1 MVVVPG
7 LTAPVDILIDPW
19 GVPHI
24 YASTTY
30 DLFLAQG
37 FQAARDRL
45 WQIDTWRRRGLGL
58 LSEVWGGDF
67 VEQDRAAR
75 LFLFR
80 GNMHAEWLAYTSD
93 TKRIATAFTAGI
105 NAYVEMTREDPALLP
120 LEFRELGYEP
130 SFWLPSDVVRIRS
143 HCRFVNVAG
152 EVARALAVRDFGY
165 ETEELR
171 RWREPWQ
178 PLTVPPGLD
187 LSIIPDDV
195 LRDYWLATMLAQL
208 RPPTG
213 SVASSG
219 TEDGSNNWVLAP
231 TRTATGRPLLAND
244 PHRAMSLP
252 SLRYLAHLSAP
263 EFDVIGAGEP
273 AVPGISAGHN
283 GHVAFGFTVLSIDQ
297 EDLYVYET
305 RPGRPYEYRYGE
317 GWERMQVVREHIP
330 VRGARPADVDLL
342 FTRHGPVV
350 RELPVR
356 NAAFAVRAA
365 WLCPGMAPYLS
376 SLEYMRARTMEQF
389 TVALNRW
396 GSPAENMVYADT
408 EGNIAW
414 KAAGLTPIRPN
425 WDGTLPV
432 PGDGRY
438 EWAGFYDVDE
448 LPSEV
453 NPTRGWI
460 ATANEMNLPV
470 EFTAV
475 RTVGYDWLPPYRR
488 ERIAE
493 VLEAGAD
500 FTAADMVALQGD
512 FVSILARRI
521 VRQLPGRSF
530 NNLVAARAALLL
542 AKWDAKLA
550 SDSKPAAVFEV
561 WYKRHLRPNLRRH
574 ALTHLLPT
582 EQVPRALA
590 AILPTDDPVG
600 DPRIDLDLI
609 ENPGQRLGPNP
620 DQVLTQIF
628 EVTLQ
633 DAMTDLAE
641 LLGENERN
649 WTWGNLH
656 RVRLVHPAS
665 SVLND
670 DSRRRVAID
679 SLPRGGSSETVGAT
693 AYLPDFSQ
701 SSGATFRFVV
711 DVGGWNNSLAMNSPG
726 QSGDP
731 ASPHFTDLFAAWA
744 ADGVFP
750 LLYTRDRIDEVA
762 EQRVRLVPR
771 DSGESSGSASAH

>member
-1 MVVVPG
+1 MVAVPG
-7 LTAPVDILIDPW
+7 LTAPVDILIDCW

-58 LSEVWGGDF
+58 LSEVWGRDF

-80 GNMHAEWLAYTSD
+80 GDMHAEWRAYTSD
-93 TKRIATAFTAGI
+93 AKRIVTAFTAGI

-120 LEFRELGYEP
+120 LEFRELDYEP
-130 SFWLPSDVVRIRS
+130 AFWLPSDVVRIRS
-143 HCRFVNVAG
+143 NSGYLNVAS
-152 EVARALAVRDFGY
+152 EVTRALVVRDFGQD
-165 ETEELR
+165 TEELR

-187 LSIIPDDV
+187 LNIIPDDV
-195 LRDYWLATMLAQL
+195 LRDYRLAMMPAHL

-213 SVASSG
+213 PVTSPG
-219 TEDGSNNWVLAP
+219 TGDGSNNWVLGP

-244 PHRAMSLP
+244 PHRAMMLP

-283 GHVAFGFTVLSIDQ
+283 GHVAFGFTALSVDQ

-305 RPGRPYEYRYGE
+305 RPGRPREYRYGA
-317 GWERMQVVREHIP
+317 GWERMRVVRERIP
-330 VRGARPADVDLL
+330 VHGAQPADVDLM

-350 RELPVR
+350 RELPGR

-365 WLCPGMAPYLS
+365 WLCPGMAPYLG
-376 SLEYMRARTMEQF
+376 SLEYIRAQTVDQF
-389 TVALNRW
+389 TVALDRW
-396 GSPAENMVYADT
+396 GSPAENMVYVDT
-408 EGNIAW
+408 CGNIAW
-414 KAAGLTPIRPN
+414 KAAGLMPVRTN

-438 EWAGFYDVDE
+438 EWAGAHDADE

-453 NPTRGWI
+453 NPARGWI
-460 ATANEMNLPV
+460 ATANEVGPMAGFLAGR
-470 EFTAV
+470 AV
-475 RTVGYDWLPPYRR
+475 GFDWIPPYRR

-493 VLEAGAD
+493 VLEAGTD

-512 FVSILARRI
+512 YISIFARRI
-521 VRQLPGRSF
+521 VQQLPGRSF

-542 AKWDAKLA
+542 ANWDAKLA
-550 SDSKPAAVFEV
+550 SDSQAAAVFEV
-561 WYKRHLRPNLRRH
+561 WYRRHLRPCLRRH
-574 ALTHLLPT
+574 ALTHLLPAD
-582 EQVPRALA
+582 QVPSALA
-590 AILPTDDPVG
+590 AILPPDDFIG

-620 DQVLTQIF
+620 DQVLTEIF
-628 EVTLQ
+628 AVTLR
-633 DAMTDLAE
+633 DAMADLAG
-641 LLGENERN
+641 LLGENEDR

-656 RVRLVHPAS
+656 RVRLLHPAS

-679 SLPRGGSSETVGAT
+679 PLPRGGSSETVGAT

-701 SSGATFRFVV
+701 STGATFRVVV
-711 DVGGWNNSLAMNSPG
+711 DVGEWDNSLAMNSPG

-731 ASPHFTDLFAAWA
+731 TSPHFADLFATWA
-744 ADGVFP
+744 TDGAFP
-750 LLYTRDRIDEVA
+750 LLYTRDRIEEVA
-762 EQRVRLVPR
+762 EQRLRLVPR
-771 DSGESSGSASAH
+771 DSGW